1 MHSCGALAKQRN
13 LCKKNKM
20 PMIKPIH
27 VSTSRFH
34 KPTQTILIFR
44 QTVFSKKDTFSH
56 TIEGSLLDIVKD
68 QGPNLLPETAIS
80 LILFIIRAISDRSA
94 AALVSLAR
102 DKEL

>member
-1 MHSCGALAKQRN
+1 
-13 LCKKNKM
+13 M

-27 VSTSRFH
+27 VSTSRYH

-44 QTVFSKKDTFSH
+44 QTDLSKKDPFSH